1 MENVST
7 DIFEDEEVFRT
18 RESLILICYITIN
31 LLCSRNIV
39 NFLSILS
46 SEMGR
51 SSKFPPFL
59 HISNFW
65 KFFLQEMCTE
75 EKSVYCY

>member
-51 SSKFPPFL
+51 SSYFQFL
-59 HISNFW
+59 EIFFTGNVHRRKIS
-65 KFFLQEMCTE
+65 LLLLICA
-75 EKSVYCY
+75 